1 MAKRMVN
8 LAGKHTR
15 YGYRFI
21 WALLRK
27 EGWRIGKSRMERLWR
42 REGLRVPPKQKKRR
56 RLSGDGSC
64 IRYQAEHP
72 NHVWAY
78 DFVFD
83 RTEDGRRLKLL
94 NIVDEFTKESLS
106 IDVARRLRTD
116 DVQDRLA
123 FLFATRGVP
132 EFIRSDNGSE
142 FANNLI
148 KEWLGNVGVKTL
160 FIEPGSPWENPY
172 IESFNGRLRDELLNR
187 ELFTSLQEAIVII
200 EEWRQEYNR
209 YRPHSSLDYLSP
221 LEALAKWKKEAT
233 LT

>member
-1 MAKRMVN
+1 MVE
-8 LAGKHTR
+8 LAGRHTR

-42 REGLRVPPKQKKRR
+42 REGLRVPPKQQKRK
-56 RLSGDGSC
+56 RLSGGDGSC
-64 IRYQAEHP
+64 SRLQAQYP

-78 DFVFD
+78 DFMFD
-83 RTEDGRRLKLL
+83 RTEDGRRLKIL

-106 IDVARRLRTD
+106 IDGARRLRTD

-123 FLFATRGVP
+123 FLFVTRGVP

-142 FANNLI
+142 FANNQI
-148 KEWLGNVGVKTL
+148 KEWLSNVGVKTL
-160 FIEPGSPWENPY
+160 FIEPGAPWENAY
-172 IESFNGRLRDELLNR
+172 IESFNGRMRDELLNR
-187 ELFTSLQEAIVII
+187 ELFTSLREAIVII

-209 YRPHSSLDYLSP
+209 DRPHSSLDYLSP
-221 LEALAKWKKEAT
+221 QEALEKWEKEAT

>member
-1 MAKRMVN
+1 MVE

-27 EGWRIGKSRMERLWR
+27 EGWRVGKSRMERLWR
-42 REGLRVPPKQKKRR
+42 HEGLRVPPKQRKRK

-64 IRYQAEHP
+64 SRYQAQYP

-78 DFVFD
+78 DFMFD

-94 NIVDEFTKESLS
+94 NIVDEFTRESMS

-123 FLFATRGVP
+123 FLFVTRGVP

-142 FANNLI
+142 FANNQI
-148 KEWLGNVGVKTL
+148 KEWLRNVGVKTL
-160 FIEPGSPWENPY
+160 FIEPGSPWENAY
-172 IESFNGRLRDELLNR
+172 IESFNGRMRDELLNR
-187 ELFTSLQEAIVII
+187 ELFTSLQEAIVIT

-221 LEALAKWKKEAT
+221 QEALEKWKNKDT

>member
-1 MAKRMVN
+1 MVE
-8 LAGKHTR
+8 LACKHTR

-27 EGWRIGKSRMERLWR
+27 EGWRVGKSRMERLWR
-42 REGLRVPPKQKKRR
+42 REGLRVPAKQRKRK
-56 RLSGDGSC
+56 RLNGDGSC
-64 IRYQAEHP
+64 ARRQAEYP

-83 RTEDGRRLKLL
+83 RTDDGRRLKLL

-123 FLFATRGVP
+123 FLFTTRGVP
-132 EFIRSDNGSE
+132 KCIRSDNGSE
-142 FANNLI
+142 FANNQI
-148 KEWLGNVGVKTL
+148 KEWLENIGVKTL
-160 FIEPGSPWENPY
+160 FIEPGAPWENAY

-187 ELFTSLQEAIVII
+187 ELFTSLQEAIVVI
-200 EEWRQEYNR
+200 EEWKQEYNR
-209 YRPHSSLDYLSP
+209 DRPHSSLDYLSP
-221 LEALAKWKKEAT
+221 QEALEKWEKEAT